1 MGRNLNEG
9 LRFSPLVNPNPGK
22 GWRKFPA
29 VPMEYDKG
37 GMFFPEMQ
45 PFSGM
50 FQKNIIRSFGIA
62 SLFDLMTILSIHKDD
77 RLSIDSIAA
86 VQTLENA

>member
-9 LRFSPLVNPNPGK
+9 LRFSPPVNPNPGNGRGK
-22 GWRKFPA
+22 LPA
-29 VPMEYDKG
+29 VPMRNDKG

-50 FQKNIIRSFGIA
+50 FQKNTIEIIDIA
-62 SLFDLMTILSIHKDD
+62 SLFDLMTI
-77 RLSIDSIAA
+77 
-86 VQTLENA
+86 TFNT